1 MVLKFIGKKERRYTN
16 MNKAV
21 QAAQKAARKAIEGTY
36 TGLLKV
42 TEYQSVK
49 DPVTHITRTE
59 KVVVLE
65 NQPCKLSFETITTA
79 IQTEAAATISQ
90 AVKLFVSPDITI
102 KPGSMLT
109 IAQNGVTTEYTSSG
123 VPAVYPTHQEIMLEL
138 SDRA

>member
-1 MVLKFIGKKERRYTN
+1 
-16 MNKAV
+16 MNKAM
-21 QAAQKAARKAIEGTY
+21 QTAQKAARKAIESQY
-36 TGLLKV
+36 EGLLTV
-42 TEYQSVK
+42 TEYQ
-49 DPVTHITRTE
+49 DITNPVTHITHSE

-79 IQTEAAATISQ
+79 IQTETAATISQ

-102 KPGSMLT
+102 KAGSMLT
-109 IAQNGVTTEYTSSG
+109 VTQNGVTTEYTSSG